1 MPELPGLEMPPEQDH
16 WLTKEVDSKEKE
28 SRFCS
33 GLTRPDTQFKP
44 LILIKYGHGGYG
56 KIPKNN
62 AAMARDS
69 PRLLAHYRVLSV
81 S

>member
-1 MPELPGLEMPPEQDH
+1 MAELPGLEKPPEQDH

-44 LILIKYGHGGYG
+44 LILIQTQGYG

-69 PRLLAHYRVLSV
+69 PRLLAHYRGPSV

>member
-44 LILIKYGHGGYG
+44 LILIRTRGVW
-56 KIPKNN
+56 KNTQKQR
-62 AAMARDS
+62 RDG
-69 PRLLAHYRVLSV
+69 
-81 S
+81 